1 MPAVIDAVAPE
12 TLVAQ
17 FRRIFTSGGE
27 GPVVVARAPGRVN
40 LIGEHTDYNEGF
52 VMPVAVDREI
62 ILVGQRATPQGTGR
76 VVRLVSR
83 NFGRQAIFDL
93 DHRRKESNG
102 PTWINYP
109 EGVADVLER
118 SGYRM
123 PPMNI

>member
-52 VMPVAVDREI
+52 VMPVAVDRWI
-62 ILVGQRATPQGTGR
+62 VMVGQRATPADEAESGEPPEAEAEAQGAATRGAESAGARGR
-76 VVRLVSR
+76 
-83 NFGRQAIFDL
+83 GA
-93 DHRRKESNG
+93 RKRG
-102 PTWINYP
+102 
-109 EGVADVLER
+109 G
-118 SGYRM
+118 
-123 PPMNI
+123 